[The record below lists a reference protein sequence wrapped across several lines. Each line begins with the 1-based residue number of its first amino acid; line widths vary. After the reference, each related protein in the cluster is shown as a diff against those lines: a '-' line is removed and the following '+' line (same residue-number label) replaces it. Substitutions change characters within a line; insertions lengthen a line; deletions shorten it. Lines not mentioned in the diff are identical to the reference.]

1 MAEIVLKIPEE
12 FEQDFNTDRFKE
24 CFERVLFDCRA
35 WDYAG
40 ISGNYEH
47 ETLEMLLD
55 AFSEAV
61 VLPKR
66 HGDLIDRN
74 DLLKKKYYIEKEHFG
89 YEKKIIDAIDV
100 AMAETIIE
108 ADKEEEN
115 ENIS

>member
-55 AFSEAV
+55 AFNEAV
-61 VLPKR
+61 VLPKG

-74 DLLKKKYYIEKEHFG
+74 DLFKKKYCIEDEWNG
-89 YEKKIIDAIDV
+89 GEKDIIDAIDV
-100 AMAETIIE
+100 AMADTIIE
-108 ADKEEEN
+108 ADKEDE
-115 ENIS
+115 